1 MMTDRLDKWLTIA
14 WLLLGAAVL
23 LKPSGYMGWT
33 DVALWMAAAW
43 LVVLVGLW
51 YLRYT
56 KSRA

>member
-1 MMTDRLDKWLTIA
+1 MTDRLDKWLTIS
-14 WLLLGAAVL
+14 WTLLGAAVL

-33 DVALWMAAAW
+33 DIALWMTAAW